1 MYLSYFWLGW
11 VFTAARAFSGCS
23 EWGSSPVAVLGLLI
37 EVASLE
43 KPENGLV
50 VVALGLM
57 GPFGSGPLGHGL
69 NICGA

>member
-1 MYLSYFWLGW
+1 MHFWLYW
-11 VFTAARAFSGCS
+11 VFIAVQAFSLA
-23 EWGSSPVAVLGLLI
+23 AVLGLLI

-50 VVALGLM
+50 VVALGPM

-69 NICGA
+69 SICGA

>member
-1 MYLSYFWLGW
+1 MHFWLYW
-11 VFTAARAFSGCS
+11 VFVAVQAFSLA
-23 EWGSSPVAVLGLLI
+23 AVLRLLI

-50 VVALGLM
+50 VVALGPM

-69 NICGA
+69 SICGA